1 MYCKNQKFNCKIV
14 LTYLLQFVAM
24 SFVFV
29 VMTDKQMVFI
39 IKDFLYS
46 LQLGT
51 DVYTFLG
58 RIYLGFKLMMDI
70 PSSFAL
76 FLFLIQLVCATITLK
91 TILFNNCPK
100 RVFVEEQKI
109 ESPKYRVESVLFAK
123 NFVYLENLRLLN

>member
-1 MYCKNQKFNCKIV
+1 MYFKGKKLDYKMV
-14 LTYLLQFVAM
+14 LLFILQLVAM

-46 LQLGT
+46 LQLGS

-58 RIYLGFKLMMDI
+58 RMYLGLKIMTDI
-70 PSSFAL
+70 PSSFAIC
-76 FLFLIQLVCATITLK
+76 LFLIQLVCATITLK

-100 RVFVEEQKI
+100 KVFVEEQKI
-109 ESPKYRVESVLFAK
+109 ETPKYRVESVLFSK
-123 NFVYLENLRLLN
+123 NFVYLENHRLLN